1 MKQFLLLIFLTS
13 AFNALA
19 NHTDTIAPKKNRI
32 FLRLY
37 DANGKKIADGKF
49 VASTDSTLQ
58 LVKNRKNN
66 TIPIMVINAI
76 KPKHGG
82 GYSIL
87 VGVASGMAVGTVA
100 LVIGGVGQ
108 AKAPDGQSEIALDMG
123 IVSVIAPIVGGIGGS
138 VAEIFRN
145 ANNTYFIHG
154 NTAEW
159 RVLKKQLAL

>member
-1 MKQFLLLIFLTS
+1 MKQFLLLIFLIS

-19 NHTDTIAPKKNRI
+19 NHTDTIAPKKNSI

-66 TIPIMVINAI
+66 TIPIMVIDAI

-100 LVIGGVGQ
+100 LVIGGIGQ
-108 AKAPDGQSEIALDMG
+108 LKAHDDQSEIALDMG
-123 IVSVIAPIVGGIGGS
+123 IVSVIAPIVGGFGGS
-138 VAEIFRN
+138 VAELFRKS
-145 ANNTYFIHG
+145 NNTYFIHG

-159 RVLKKQLAL
+159 LVLKKQLAL